1 MKYNQLKLSPK
12 QREMLM
18 AYAANNRLSI
28 DQIAWAK
35 SYSPQLLSR
44 LVNSAKGQFFLEG
57 LHQLSPSV
65 LDGHIMVANLM
76 PELIPLIPT
85 RPSKPR

>member
-1 MKYNQLKLSPK
+1 MKYNRLKLSPK

-57 LHQLSPSV
+57 LNQLPPSI
-65 LDGHIMVANLM
+65 LEEYTMVANMM
-76 PELIPLIPT
+76 PELIPLVPT
-85 RPSKPR
+85 RPRQPK